1 MGTPWSPRKRWVV
14 GLLLAPFYVGPV
26 VLGLLSLPFTLAS
39 NSDARVDRHYHARVA
54 LEQEVS
60 ALEQEVGALEQEVG
74 IIRDLVRRQDKYID
88 CYYETA
94 HRQYKRM
101 EALST
106 CLKLK

>member
-60 ALEQEVGALEQEVG
+60 ALEQEVG

>member
-1 MGTPWSPRKRWVV
+1 MGNPWSPRKRWVV
-14 GLLLAPFYVGPV
+14 GLLMAAFLGWPVWLA
-26 VLGLLSLPFTLAS
+26 LLTLPYDLAS
-39 NSDARVDRHYHARVA
+39 GLDARLDRHYHARV
-54 LEQEVS
+54 

-106 CLKLK
+106 CLELK

>member
-1 MGTPWSPRKRWVV
+1 MSNGWQAARKVVEWV
-14 GLLLAPFYVGPV
+14 GLI
-26 VLGLLSLPFTLAS
+26 LLSISIWVMAEVLYGYDVRL
-39 NSDARVDRHYHARVA
+39 DRHYHARAA
-54 LEQEVS
+54 LEG
-60 ALEQEVGALEQEVG
+60 EVGVLQDEVG
-74 IIRDLVRRQDKYID
+74 VLRDLVRQQDKYID